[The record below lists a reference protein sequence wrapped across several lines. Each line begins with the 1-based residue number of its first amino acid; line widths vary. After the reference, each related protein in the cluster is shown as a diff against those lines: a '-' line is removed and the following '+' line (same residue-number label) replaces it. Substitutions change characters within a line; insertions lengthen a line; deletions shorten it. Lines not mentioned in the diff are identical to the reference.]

1 MIDALKIYFE
11 SCGETLT
18 DLELIDPIEIKECIN
33 NHIDNKLFE
42 YQFVSKIFDSSNDL
56 FIFNTAEN
64 KYIVVKK
71 EIEGYYDLTNK
82 TSLATETFYGKKIFL
97 FKKKP
102 LITDEF
108 DLFNKFINMTPRV
121 GLWSLPLVLFAL
133 LSPFYSNIFNSR
145 LVYSDSVLSFFFIS
159 SIFIFLMV
167 LEMTIKS
174 FIYDKVTEK
183 IMQNN
188 LLCNLYW
195 LDFLKFSRC
204 RSFSIK
210 IRAIDNALNYIWE
223 SFSIIITDF
232 SLSILYFTTLAFLL
246 GKYIFIILIY
256 YLVVSILLVYTRFK
270 AYKRN
275 LLLNATMHEKL
286 GVNIS
291 LEANRDDL
299 PFIPEHGLKSHFSD
313 RFHHDEMNRVA
324 IQRENHHWS
333 EVIRANSFVS
343 MVVLYATCYFSIQHG
358 EMQYSII
365 IALMI
370 INSRLSAALIGV
382 TNRVYMAKIQIY
394 HLKENLHLLFKSR
407 VNYITCGVNLDRV
420 QEFDIRNLT
429 ISAGSSVLLANFSK
443 KLTHG
448 DCLGINGPSGC
459 GKTTFI
465 RTLLGFLPV
474 SAGEIKVNNILLTEL
489 DPSFLQNKFT
499 YHSSD
504 SRFIR
509 GSLIDNFKMRGIDD
523 NALII
528 NIIKKCC
535 PKLVISKENL
545 SDKDV
550 EELLLSNGE
559 KQKILLEIA
568 LSKKPDIIFL
578 DESTSYLPSNEAF
591 NIITDIKRR
600 FPEAILIISTHDS
613 SLLQLCNYTVTLGKK
628 SIVSGDVPG
637 RKVINVSM

>member
-1 MIDALKIYFE
+1 M
-11 SCGETLT
+11 
-18 DLELIDPIEIKECIN
+18 
-33 NHIDNKLFE
+33 
-42 YQFVSKIFDSSNDL
+42 
-56 FIFNTAEN
+56 
-64 KYIVVKK
+64 
-71 EIEGYYDLTNK
+71 
-82 TSLATETFYGKKIFL
+82 
-97 FKKKP
+97 
-102 LITDEF
+102 
-108 DLFNKFINMTPRV
+108 
-121 GLWSLPLVLFAL
+121 
-133 LSPFYSNIFNSR
+133 
-145 LVYSDSVLSFFFIS
+145 
-159 SIFIFLMV
+159 
-167 LEMTIKS
+167 
-174 FIYDKVTEK
+174 
-183 IMQNN
+183 
-188 LLCNLYW
+188 
-195 LDFLKFSRC
+195 
-204 RSFSIK
+204 
-210 IRAIDNALNYIWE
+210 
-223 SFSIIITDF
+223 
-232 SLSILYFTTLAFLL
+232 
-246 GKYIFIILIY
+246 
-256 YLVVSILLVYTRFK
+256 
-270 AYKRN
+270 
-275 LLLNATMHEKL
+275 NATMHEKL